1 MGKKI
6 SFLLTSLKSTFLLRT
21 QEESMFNSCGK
32 GIYFM
37 QKYGLKAKT
46 SVPISF
52 DGSTRRHYTT

>member
-1 MGKKI
+1 
-6 SFLLTSLKSTFLLRT
+6 
-21 QEESMFNSCGK
+21 MFNYCGK

-37 QKYGLKAKT
+37 QKCGLKAKT